1 MDTVTQ
7 VIVSGLTLGA
17 MYAVSTASL
26 SLVWGALNMLN
37 MAQGAMLTV
46 GGYVAYAAVSS
57 LQLPPIVGLLL
68 TVIVGAVL
76 GLLLYLLVVRRML
89 DTEGFEVAI
98 IIATVGAGTVLENLM
113 QKIFGA
119 YPLRQ
124 PFTVEGGFFIGATHV
139 PYNSV
144 IIFAASILLMLGL
157 AAILARTRMGRAI
170 RAVSQNRD
178 AAQLMGVPVQL
189 AYAQVLLV
197 AGALAAISGVMLSTI
212 TTLAPTMG
220 YDPMLK
226 AFIICVVAGLGNV
239 MGALY
244 AAFLLGVFE
253 AFVQFSFGVRF
264 AFPAMLLLVIV
275 TLIWRPYGLF
285 GRTKASRL

>member
-1 MDTVTQ
+1 VDTVTQ

-76 GLLLYLLVVRRML
+76 GLLLYLLVVRKML

>member
-7 VIVSGLTLGA
+7 VLVSGLTLGA

-26 SLVWGALNMLN
+26 TLVWGALNMLN

-46 GGYVAYAAVSS
+46 GGYLAYAAVSS
-57 LQLPPIVGLLL
+57 FGLPPVVGFGV
-68 TVIVGAVL
+68 TVIVGAGL
-76 GLLLYLLVVRRML
+76 GLLLYLLVVRNML
-89 DTEGFEVAI
+89 ETEGFEVTI

-124 PFTVEGGFFIGATHV
+124 PFTIEGGFFIGGTHV

-144 IIFAASILLMLGL
+144 VILVASIVLMLVLAGL
-157 AAILARTRMGRAI
+157 LARTRMGRAI
-170 RAVSQNRD
+170 RAVSQNMD

-189 AYAQVLLV
+189 AYAQVLLL
-197 AGALAAISGVMLSTI
+197 AGGLAAISGVMLSTI
-212 TTLAPTMG
+212 TTLSPTMG

-244 AAFLLGVFE
+244 AAFILGILE

-285 GRTKASRL
+285 GHTKASRL